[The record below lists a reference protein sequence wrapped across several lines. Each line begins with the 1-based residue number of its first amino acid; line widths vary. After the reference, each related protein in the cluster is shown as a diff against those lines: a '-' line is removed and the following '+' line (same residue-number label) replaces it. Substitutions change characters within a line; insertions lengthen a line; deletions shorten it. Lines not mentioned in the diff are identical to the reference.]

1 VSGEYPHRLPDDPVL
16 GAAARA
22 LEDGRL
28 GGEVLDAEWR
38 LAYVSTE
45 LRNLIGYHRDEE
57 LCYHRNALVR
67 AVVAPEVWRLS
78 EQSRASW
85 WKLEAPFMRFDLP
98 DDGDYIRDNLGPIA
112 EMFERLDA
120 EQPPSAYAATFGTT
134 MPDGSAMTVGRL
146 VVRLVRDDGARAGSL
161 AIFVGGAL
169 RASVQA
175 MLSRGDAGM
184 FERMAAL
191 TEPARRPAAILFA
204 DLEASAT
211 LSRRLSTKAYFELI
225 RDLTTAIDEAVIG
238 GEGIVGKHVGDGVSA
253 FFIAEQCGGEG
264 AASAAALRAA
274 AEVQRRAQTL
284 GPDGG
289 GLAVNVGV
297 HWGATLVI
305 GQVVTGGRLEV
316 TALGDEVNQ
325 AARVQEVA
333 RGGTTLATKDV
344 IERLPPDAA
353 GDLGIDPDSIG
364 YRVLA
369 EVEHAGEKARRDA
382 GGLAVCELP
391 AVPAGS

>member
-1 VSGEYPHRLPDDPVL
+1 VSGGYPHRLPDDPVL

-28 GGEVLDAEWR
+28 AGEVLDAGWC
-38 LAYVSTE
+38 LLYVSSE
-45 LRNLIGYHRDEE
+45 LRNLIGTDEDE
-57 LCYHRNALVR
+57 RLTFGVNAMVR
-67 AVVAPEVWRLS
+67 SAAAPDVWRLS
-78 EQSRASW
+78 QRSQLEW
-85 WKLEAPFMRFDLP
+85 WRREGPYMRFDLA
-98 DDGDYIRDNLGPIA
+98 DDPESIDEQFGPLADQFRRLEPA
-112 EMFERLDA
+112 E
-120 EQPPSAYAATFGTT
+120 PPSAFAGKFTTTF
-134 MPDGSAMTVGRL
+134 PDGSEANVGRL
-146 VVRLVRDDGARAGSL
+146 VVRLNGSDGALAGIL
-161 AIFVGGAL
+161 GIYVGGGL
-169 RASVQA
+169 RGSVQA
-175 MLSRGDAGM
+175 MLSRGDDGM

-191 TEPARRPAAILFA
+191 TDPARRPAAILFA
-204 DLEASAT
+204 DLEASGT

-225 RDLTTAIDEAVIG
+225 RELTTAIDEAVIAG
-238 GEGIVGKHVGDGVSA
+238 GGIVGKHVGDGVSA
-253 FFIAEQCGGEG
+253 FFIAEQCGGEE

-274 AEVQRRAQTL
+274 AETQRRAGTL

-289 GLAVNVGV
+289 GLAVNIGV

-316 TALGDEVNQ
+316 TALGDEVTQ

-344 IERLPPDAA
+344 IERLLPEAA
-353 GDLGIDPDSIG
+353 GDLGLDPDSIG
-364 YRVLA
+364 YRVLG

-391 AVPAGS
+391 AVPGSS